1 MSTPTPEQ
9 WLLAEDRGCLKQ
21 RAERLAWLI
30 QVTPPAEIWLF
41 PGGWLGQQLFEEA
54 RYSFIYGQFVAS
66 AVLGFAHVER
76 TLAAMFYGSVRNDLQ
91 RATSEKLFKEAQC
104 AGWLSESDLATFEKA
119 RRLRN
124 PLVHFRV
131 PLHEDLPE
139 SRSFKEDRD
148 PYEVVE
154 SDAKQILEVVF
165 RLVAQNAVG

>member
-1 MSTPTPEQ
+1 MALSRWLAGAAAFRGST
-9 WLLAEDRGCLKQ
+9 
-21 RAERLAWLI
+21 
-30 QVTPPAEIWLF
+30 V
-41 PGGWLGQQLFEEA
+41 QLYLWSVRRVCGPWFCA
-54 RYSFIYGQFVAS
+54 CRS
-66 AVLGFAHVER
+66 
-76 TLAAMFYGSVRNDLQ
+76 TLAATFYGSGRNDLQ
-91 RATSEKLFKEAQC
+91 RATSEKLFKEARC
-104 AGWLSESDLATFEKA
+104 AGWLRESDLATFEKA